1 MLTAM
6 SGTVHLAATEREAI
20 APIGRK
26 TMTKHVLALSTALTA
41 AMLIQTAAFAQQD
54 TNAGAPAPQPT
65 SVDSQAPGIST
76 AGGQPTPT
84 ADNSEIIVTATKR
97 VTTLQKT
104 PIAITVF
111 NQGQLDRQQVAN
123 VSDLQRFV
131 PSLQFNFQGDQT
143 AVLLT
148 LRGIGN
154 DSAYTEVADPEVAIY
169 IDGLYSSRAQ
179 GATALLYDLERVEV
193 LRGPQGTLFGRN
205 ATVGAVSL
213 VSAKPNF
220 DGVHGY
226 AEILAGDYDRIGSR
240 AAINIPVTNTLAMR
254 FAFASEQHDGYAYFQ
269 PAPNVPNVNAS
280 AYVTTGKRYYAQDQK
295 SARFSALW
303 EPSSNFHWNLN
314 AELFY
319 DKGAPVVP
327 LLQTPRPGTH
337 IFSIQSDTAPDTNRY
352 SWSIR
357 SNMDYNINDYLD
369 FTYIAGF
376 QRIGGSTQSDADY
389 GAIPPDGTFVANPD
403 PKGYPSTV
411 QYPISGFGEN
421 RTVYSRY
428 DFLSQEIQLKSRG
441 KHVIDWIVGG
451 YFSHEKNQIRFDVDQ
466 RNGYRDGATR
476 GFVGSFIQ
484 PDREIDSYAA
494 FGQATWNIRD
504 RLRLTGGVRYTSD
517 TKSDVGGR
525 NITAFGCPAPDPV
538 TGIAPPC
545 IGIFG
550 LAPGASATQLLALL
564 GPGFGISN
572 NDVNGTFSK
581 VTYLGRVDFDV
592 SQNILAYGSVSSGFK
607 SGNIEDGGRLAQ
619 PETLTNYEIGAK
631 TRLFDRKL
639 TLNVAAYYSDFQGY
653 QVNQVV
659 NTRDTNGNIVASQ
672 IVTTNA
678 DGAKAY
684 GFEAEATAN
693 LTNNDHLSFA
703 GAVQKTEL
711 KSLLAP
717 DGRFDGG
724 FGRQLRGN
732 ELPHAPRFSATVTYE
747 HDFVLPNGGHITPRG
762 TVHYETR
769 SFLTYFNGDRKD
781 RVVNGVPVYFGSRFD
796 QQSAYTRRDLS
807 LRYTAPQDKY
817 VVEGFV
823 QNVEDARVRTSS
835 AASGYPRYAPVFLS
849 VYQAPRTFGVRVK
862 AAF

>member
-1 MLTAM
+1 
-6 SGTVHLAATEREAI
+6 
-20 APIGRK
+20 
-26 TMTKHVLALSTALTA
+26 MTKHVLGLSTALTA
-41 AMLIQTAAFAQQD
+41 TMLIHTSAFAQQD
-54 TNAGAPAPQPT
+54 TNAGAPSPQPT
-65 SVDSQAPGIST
+65 SVDSGSPGTST
-76 AGGQPTPT
+76 AGGQPTPN
-84 ADNSEIIVTATKR
+84 ADTSEIIVTATKR

-104 PIAITVF
+104 PIAISVF

-123 VSDLQRFV
+123 IQDLQRFV
-131 PSLQFNFQGDQT
+131 PSLQFNFQGDQS

-154 DSAYTEVADPEVAIY
+154 DTAFTEVADPEVAIY
-169 IDGLYSSRAQ
+169 VDGIYSARAQ
-179 GATALLYDLERVEV
+179 GATTLLYDLERVEV

-213 VSAKPNF
+213 VSAKPTF

-240 AAINIPVTNTLAMR
+240 AAINVPVTSTLALR

-269 PAPNVPNVNAS
+269 PAPDVPGVNRS
-280 AYVTTGKRYYAQDQK
+280 AFVTTGKRYYAQDQK
-295 SARFSALW
+295 SARVSALW

-314 AELFY
+314 AEVFY
-319 DKGAPVVP
+319 DKGAPVIP
-327 LLQTPRPGTH
+327 LLQTPRAGTH
-337 IFSIQSDTAPDTNRY
+337 LFSTLSDTAPDTNRY

-357 SNMDYNINDYLD
+357 SNIDYNISDYID

-376 QRIGGSTQSDADY
+376 QRIGGSTQADADY
-389 GAIPPDGTFVANPD
+389 GAFPPTGTFVPNPD
-403 PKGYPSTV
+403 PAGYPALV
-411 QYPISGFGEN
+411 ENPISGFGEN
-421 RTVYSRY
+421 RTVYSRF
-428 DFLSQEIQLKSRG
+428 DFLSQEVQLKSRG

-466 RNGYRDGATR
+466 RNGYRDGTTR

-484 PDREIDSYAA
+484 PDRQIDSYAA
-494 FGQATWNIRD
+494 FGQATWNLNE

-525 NITAFGCPAPDPV
+525 NVTGFGCPAPLVPS
-538 TGIAPPC
+538 GPAPPC
-545 IGIFG
+545 QGIFG
-550 LAPGASATQLLALL
+550 AFPNATAAQLVTLL
-564 GPGFGISN
+564 GPGFSISN
-572 NDVNGTFSK
+572 NDVKGTFSK

-592 SQNILAYGSVSSGFK
+592 TQNILGYASVSSGFK

-659 NTRDTNGNIVASQ
+659 NTRDANGNVIASQ
-672 IVTTNA
+672 VVTSNA

-693 LTNNDHLSFA
+693 LTRNDHLSFA

-724 FGRQLRGN
+724 VARQLRGN
-732 ELPHAPRFSATVTYE
+732 QLPHSPRFSATATYE
-747 HDFVLPNGGHITPRG
+747 HDFVLPNGGRITPRG

-769 SFLTYFNGDRKD
+769 SFLTYFNGDRTD
-781 RVVNGVPVYFGSRFD
+781 RVVNGVPVYYGSEFD
-796 QQSAYTRRDLS
+796 KQSAYTRSDLAI
-807 LRYTAPQDKY
+807 RYTSPEDKY
-817 VVEGFV
+817 VLEGFV
-823 QNVEDARVRTSS
+823 QNVEDAQVRTSS
-835 AASGYPRYAPVFLS
+835 TASGYPRYDPKFLS
-849 VYQAPRTFGVRVK
+849 VYQPPRTFGVRVK